1 MSLREAKTLELDS
14 GFAFQGEEAPLS
26 NMYRAPI
33 TYQGRDYVTNEQM
46 YQHMCALVHNHH
58 LIATKIKGESCPLKC
73 KELAKGIKVSKEWE
87 KKTRFDVLKE
97 INQIKFN
104 THPELREYLRNTG
117 KKNLYE
123 ANLCR
128 EFGVGLRLHQFAQID
143 KNSPGAN
150 EFGLCLMEIRYDLFF
165 ANE

>member
-33 TYQGRDYVTNEQM
+33 T
-46 YQHMCALVHNHH
+46 MCALVHNHH
-58 LIATKIKGESCPLKC
+58 LIAAKIKGESCPLKC
-73 KELAKGIKVSKEWE
+73 KELVKGIKVSEEWE

-123 ANLCR
+123 ANLYR
-128 EFGVGLRLHQFAQID
+128 EFGVGLRLHQFAEID
-143 KNSPGAN
+143 NSPRAN